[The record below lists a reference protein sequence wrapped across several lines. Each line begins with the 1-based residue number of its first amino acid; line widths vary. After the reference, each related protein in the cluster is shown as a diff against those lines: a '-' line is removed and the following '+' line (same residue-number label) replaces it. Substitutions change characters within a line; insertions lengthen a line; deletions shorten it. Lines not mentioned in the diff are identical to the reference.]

1 MLIPLIGTQRTMLAS
16 AVVLVASGTL
26 LLGRRWLVLAAAV
39 GRSLLAVPPGAI
51 AGGEGRPVRGR
62 VALPVRPVTENDG
75 VRRLYLNEGVA
86 VHSVWR
92 DDTVLTGGV
101 WDTFLA
107 VPLLLER
114 EPARAAILGNAG
126 GTVARAFG
134 AFYPATEVDGVEI
147 DPAVTDVAF
156 R

>member
-1 MLIPLIGTQRTMLAS
+1 MFEDESRYQF
-16 AVVLVASGTL
+16 
-26 LLGRRWLVLAAAV
+26 
-39 GRSLLAVPPGAI
+39 
-51 AGGEGRPVRGR
+51 VR
-62 VALPVRPVTENDG
+62 VTENDG

-134 AFYPATEVDGVEI
+134 TF
-147 DPAVTDVAF
+147 
-156 R
+156 